1 MKICGIEKFDSIY
14 EGYYEKVFVAAF
26 GYTKDRYLAEEV
38 FQETF
43 LELYTRID
51 EVQRETAENWLL
63 TVAKHKSLNLLK
75 KMSFEEKK
83 VGYYEPDIDSIAS
96 DNYGNIQIVEKN
108 RDCINLSEE
117 IFDELYQE
125 NTTWYKAVVRVYCFG
140 KSQRDVAKEMGMKIG
155 TFHAMLFRARGWIK
169 RHYGKQ
175 YDDLFD
181 SEY

>member
-43 LELYTRID
+43 LELYKRIE

-83 VGYYEPDIDSIAS
+83 V
-96 DNYGNIQIVEKN
+96 
-108 RDCINLSEE
+108 
-117 IFDELYQE
+117 
-125 NTTWYKAVVRVYCFG
+125 
-140 KSQRDVAKEMGMKIG
+140 
-155 TFHAMLFRARGWIK
+155 
-169 RHYGKQ
+169 
-175 YDDLFD
+175 
-181 SEY
+181 